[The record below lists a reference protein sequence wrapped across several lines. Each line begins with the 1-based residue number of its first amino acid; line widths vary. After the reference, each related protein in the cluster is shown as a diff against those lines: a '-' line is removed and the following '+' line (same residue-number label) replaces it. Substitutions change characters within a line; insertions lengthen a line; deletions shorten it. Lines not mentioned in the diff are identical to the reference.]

1 LDLAREDRVGAAL
14 ARSAAGDRSAFRKLV
29 EEHQA
34 MVYSLAYHSL
44 HEVAAAED
52 VAQEVFLGLFRNL
65 ASIKSASH
73 LRYWL
78 RKTAAHRTIDAVRRR
93 RFPEVGLEEAPE
105 PAVPAVESDPAL
117 GEKLQELVASLPA
130 KPRMVVTLRFQEEL
144 EFHEIAEIMDMPIN
158 SVKSSLQRSLAILRE
173 KIARCLGDVR
183 V

>member
-14 ARSAAGDRSAFRKLV
+14 ARSAAGDRSAFAELV
-29 EEHQA
+29 KEHQA

-44 HEVAAAED
+44 HDGGAAED
-52 VAQEVFLGLFRNL
+52 IAQEVFLDLYRSL

-73 LRYWL
+73 LKYWL

-93 RFPEVGLEEAPE
+93 KFPEVGLEQAPE
-105 PAVPAVESDPAL
+105 PMVPAAESDPVL
-117 GEKLQELVASLPA
+117 GEKLQELVTSLPA
-130 KPRMVVTLRFQEEL
+130 KPRMVVVLRFQEEL
-144 EFHEIAEIMDMPIN
+144 ELHEIAEIMEMPIN
-158 SVKSSLQRSLAILRE
+158 SVKSSLQRSLGILRQ